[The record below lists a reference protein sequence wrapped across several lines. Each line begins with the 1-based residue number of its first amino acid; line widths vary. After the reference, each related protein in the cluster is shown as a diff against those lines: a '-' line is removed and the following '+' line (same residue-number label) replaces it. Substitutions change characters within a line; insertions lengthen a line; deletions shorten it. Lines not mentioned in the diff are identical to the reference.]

1 MRLTERAR
9 RIAPS
14 ATMAASARAKE
25 MQQAGVDV
33 ILFDAGEPDFATPA
47 RVKEAGIA
55 AIEANFTKYTPV
67 GGTLDLRRAIAAR
80 LAADEGLEYAPEQI
94 LVGNG
99 AKEICYNLCQVLLQA
114 GDEAIIPA
122 PYWVSYAEQ
131 VSLADATP
139 VIAPTDEEAGFKLSP
154 AQLEDAITPR
164 TRLLF
169 LNSPCNPTGATY
181 TADELRAL
189 GEVLGRHP
197 EVALLSD
204 EIYKKIYYGEGSTPS
219 APSTP
224 STPSA
229 PSAPSTPSAPS
240 AVGVLR
246 HLADQAV
253 LVDGASKAYSMTGWR
268 VGFAAGPRPVIAA
281 MRNLQSHTTSGTA
294 SISQKAATEA
304 FGGDQSEVERM
315 RREFQR
321 RRDSIVAALN
331 RVPGFDCA
339 TPDGAFY
346 AYPNVRAALGR
357 DYRGRRVDTS
367 LDLAAYLLDEAR
379 VSVVPGEAFGTPGYL
394 RLSYATSMELIEAG
408 LERIA
413 DAMTVESPL
422 AATALV

>member
-1 MRLTERAR
+1 MSLTERAR

-25 MQQAGVDV
+25 MQQAGIDV

-47 RVKEAGIA
+47 RVKRAGIA

-131 VSLADATP
+131 VLLADAMP
-139 VIAPTDEEAGFKLSP
+139 VIVPTEEEAGFKLSP
-154 AQLEDAITPR
+154 AQLDATITPR

-189 GEVLGRHP
+189 GEVLARHP
-197 EVALLSD
+197 EVTLLSD
-204 EIYKKIYYGEGSTPS
+204 EIYKKIYYGEGPTHG
-219 APSTP
+219 A
-224 STPSA
+224 PSA
-229 PSAPSTPSAPS
+229 PSAPSAPGAPS

-253 LVDGASKAYSMTGWR
+253 LVDGASKAYAMTGWR

-294 SISQKAATEA
+294 SISQKAAAEA

-315 RREFQR
+315 RQEFQR
-321 RRDSIVAALN
+321 RRDGIVAALN
-331 RVPGFDCA
+331 RVPGFRCA
-339 TPDGAFY
+339 TPQGAFY
-346 AYPNVRAALGR
+346 AYPNVREALGR

-367 LDLAAYLLDEAR
+367 LDLAAYLLEEAR
-379 VSVVPGEAFGTPGYL
+379 VSVVPGEAFGAPGYL
-394 RLSYATSMELIEAG
+394 RLSYATSMELIERG
-408 LERIA
+408 LKRIA
-413 DAMTVESPL
+413 DALAVESSL
-422 AATALV
+422 AVSAPA

>member
-1 MRLTERAR
+1 MAKEKEIVPMRLTERAR

-181 TADELRAL
+181 TVDELRAL

-204 EIYKKIYYGEGSTPS
+204 EIYKKIYYGEGPT
-219 APSTP
+219 A
-224 STPSA
+224 
-229 PSAPSTPSAPS
+229 STPSAPS